1 MVTKAASRIRDL
13 AKSALHS
20 DFRGYADRGCRRHLG
35 LPFESTDTVDFSRD
49 IRPIFN
55 QNCASC
61 HGGVRQKA
69 GVSFLFR
76 SEALGKGKSGRPT
89 IVPSDPDASE
99 LIRRI
104 VSTDPD
110 MRMPHHAPP
119 LFPEQI
125 ALLRRWIKQ
134 GAQWSDY
141 WAFVPPKP
149 QRLPAVKQAGWV
161 RQPLDRFVLARLER
175 ESLLPS
181 PEADKADLLRRVSLD
196 LTGLPPSAEE
206 QAAFLADQSPD
217 AYDSTM
223 RGGKHGPVIRPG
235 DTKNSNLFHRIT
247 LSPSDDDFMPQGKKR
262 PLSPTDVKII
272 EQWIATGASGTQ
284 LLSEVKDVPPV
295 ATPVAEVTFEE
306 INPEAVSKE
315 RASVAPALSQFLE
328 RFPNSVDY
336 QSRGSPDLVVSAS
349 WMGAKF
355 GDDLLS
361 ALAPLAEHIVTADFS
376 NTAVTDKSAVTIARM
391 KRLRVLRLMHT
402 KIGDATVNAL
412 GSLDQLESLSVF
424 DTPVTSASLAT
435 LVCLPKLQHVYIG
448 ETKISVAT
456 PPPPAIK
463 DKLVF

>member
-1 MVTKAASRIRDL
+1 VTTISFNLWDFRNVVLNASHPFAKFPQADETRCMVTKAASRIRDL
-13 AKSALHS
+13 AKAPYIAIFAVTLIGVAGGTWAYHS
-20 DFRGYADRGCRRHLG
+20 K
-35 LPFESTDTVDFSRD
+35 STDTVDFSRD

-89 IVPSDPDASE
+89 IVPGDPDASE

-110 MRMPHHAPP
+110 VRMPHHAPP
-119 LFPEQI
+119 LPPEQI

-217 AYDSTM
+217 AYERQVDRLLASPAYGERWASM
-223 RGGKHGPVIRPG
+223 WRGTP
-235 DTKNSNLFHRIT
+235 T
-247 LSPSDDDFMPQGKKR
+247 
-262 PLSPTDVKII
+262 PTD
-272 EQWIATGASGTQ
+272 
-284 LLSEVKDVPPV
+284 
-295 ATPVAEVTFEE
+295 
-306 INPEAVSKE
+306 
-315 RASVAPALSQFLE
+315 
-328 RFPNSVDY
+328 
-336 QSRGSPDLVVSAS
+336 
-349 WMGAKF
+349 
-355 GDDLLS
+355 
-361 ALAPLAEHIVTADFS
+361 
-376 NTAVTDKSAVTIARM
+376 M
-391 KRLRVLRLMHT
+391 KRTTFVWECGPIV
-402 KIGDATVNAL
+402 IG
-412 GSLDQLESLSVF
+412 
-424 DTPVTSASLAT
+424 
-435 LVCLPKLQHVYIG
+435 
-448 ETKISVAT
+448 
-456 PPPPAIK
+456 
-463 DKLVF
+463 